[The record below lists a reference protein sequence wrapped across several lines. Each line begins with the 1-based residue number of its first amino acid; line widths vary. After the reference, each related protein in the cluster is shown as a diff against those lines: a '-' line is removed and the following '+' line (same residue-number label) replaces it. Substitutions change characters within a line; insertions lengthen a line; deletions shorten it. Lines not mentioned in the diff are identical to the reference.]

1 MYVSKFYLILVMIL
15 ILFMGCSNENIK
27 SIKSENNI
35 SEIQIKS
42 DSDKKIII
50 NSKINSNNKINN
62 YEIIDNITYINI
74 TYSKDTIS
82 PLMGIYF
89 KYEFI
94 LNETSIINISV
105 VDDTKEIIKKISSNQ
120 IFEKGINQIIWDGS
134 TDKLNLIDNNKKYFI
149 EISKS
154 KIIDKE
160 FEIKNYP
167 EIKLLAYKNLRFS
180 PANNPYGQKENNK
193 IYLNYQINKKGILNI
208 TIYSENNVKIIELMN
223 KHIKPGD
230 YTISWNGKN
239 IQNIPLT
246 RGIYNVRF
254 ELEDNSNLSKK
265 LNVYN
270 EIYY

>member
-1 MYVSKFYLILVMIL
+1 MIL

-94 LNETSIINISV
+94 LNETS
-105 VDDTKEIIKKISSNQ
+105 
-120 IFEKGINQIIWDGS
+120 
-134 TDKLNLIDNNKKYFI
+134 
-149 EISKS
+149 
-154 KIIDKE
+154 
-160 FEIKNYP
+160 
-167 EIKLLAYKNLRFS
+167 
-180 PANNPYGQKENNK
+180 
-193 IYLNYQINKKGILNI
+193 
-208 TIYSENNVKIIELMN
+208 
-223 KHIKPGD
+223 
-230 YTISWNGKN
+230 
-239 IQNIPLT
+239 
-246 RGIYNVRF
+246 
-254 ELEDNSNLSKK
+254 
-265 LNVYN
+265 
-270 EIYY
+270 